1 MAKEMLKSLEGS
13 GQRWTKQVRILHR
26 RSSLLGNHVQV
37 TNKGHILFSL
47 VCQRRRLL
55 PLLQNL
61 YPFVS
66 VLMSGN
72 GRKWVEI
79 RVKTLPWSVWF
90 NILKGN
96 LMETME
102 LTPNKLKSLCEV
114 DLTAFCVE

>member
-1 MAKEMLKSLEGS
+1 
-13 GQRWTKQVRILHR
+13 
-26 RSSLLGNHVQV
+26 
-37 TNKGHILFSL
+37 
-47 VCQRRRLL
+47 
-55 PLLQNL
+55 
-61 YPFVS
+61 
-66 VLMSGN
+66 MSGN